1 MRAPSLDVGVMT
13 DHPQGV
19 NPAHLPARAADEPV
33 HVVSRDTKD
42 RSHAGLNPSP
52 GRKLTF
58 RHQLVL
64 AFGALLA
71 ILLAAAVVMLGR
83 FGGVEDA
90 RRHIDGRTTPYA
102 TALSAAAVDMKAMAN
117 DERGFLMTGDAKF
130 RDEIAERTEKIR
142 EELGEAGKAAPDEQT
157 AALARS
163 IEEKFDGWAAAVE
176 KELDLYATDQ
186 AGAIELALGANR
198 DLRKDYEEDVK
209 AATAAPTRRC
219 TPPSTRS
226 RPTSAARAPHSLA
239 ALLALA
245 LVALAGAFWL
255 ERRTRRR
262 LAPLVARLR
271 SLDEHCMND
280 LDRGLGAMA
289 HGDLTV
295 AVAATTTPGHDGAR
309 DQIGEASATVNALI
323 AKVQGSLEN
332 YNAMRRQLGEL
343 IGEIAG
349 IHAR

>member
-1 MRAPSLDVGVMT
+1 MPDAT
-13 DHPQGV
+13 
-19 NPAHLPARAADEPV
+19 
-33 HVVSRDTKD
+33 
-42 RSHAGLNPSP
+42 P

-64 AFGALLA
+64 AFGTLLA
-71 ILLAAAVVMLGR
+71 ILLGAAVVMLGR

-90 RRHIDGRTTPYA
+90 RRHIDGRSTPYA

-142 EELGEAGKAAPDEQT
+142 EELGEAAETAPDEQT
-157 AALARS
+157 AALTRS

-176 KELDLYATDQ
+176 KELDLYATDKT
-186 AGAIELALGANR
+186 GAIELALGANR

-209 AATAAPTRRC
+209 AATAAANAALHASLDAIETNVGGAR
-219 TPPSTRS
+219 
-226 RPTSAARAPHSLA
+226 TSLLA

-245 LVALAGAFWL
+245 LAALAGAFWL

-271 SLDEHCMND
+271 SLDEHCMKD

-309 DQIGEASATVNALI
+309 DQIGEASETVNALI

-332 YNAMRRQLGEL
+332 YNATRGQLGAL

-349 IHAR
+349 SSRSLTSASQEMAATSDEAGRAAGEIAGAVGDVAQGAERQVQIVAADA